1 MCDCAKFEKC
11 ICDTLGCRC
20 VGNTECRVCYA
31 AMRAAFYKQCQD
43 LKDLGMEALVPEA
56 KEFMWD
62 FYANRDKMNIE
73 AIQDELGQAEIE
85 GDPNKWIP

>member
-1 MCDCAKFEKC
+1 
-11 ICDTLGCRC
+11 
-20 VGNTECRVCYA
+20 
-31 AMRAAFYKQCQD
+31 MRAAFYKQCQD
-43 LKDLGMEALVPEA
+43 LKDIGMEALVPEA